1 MPICNKPAQ
10 ATKNVAEFDDYASEA
25 AKMKRTREQAYFNS
39 YNFDAIH
46 PYDKD
51 NEAIEEMGVHKV
63 VGVSAAAVATHASAI
78 TATKVPPVVGGS
90 NSHNQQQQQLQKPH
104 NTLKTIYRGASSI
117 ASSTP
122 STRSSFQHSSSS
134 GRSSGCGS
142 QHSPRSS
149 IADDV
154 DNTDAVGYKR
164 RPQPAG
170 ELTYTYMQRFG
181 VRLVRSRNASPSA
194 DVERTSPE
202 GGSGGGAIAPTE
214 ELASVH
220 AKKGSANEVSE
231 NGSFLLPRAMLKYQ
245 SVGNANS
252 MPLAVNSSGRADK
265 LLQNGHNHQQLSGN
279 NESGYNNN
287 NSNSNNNNSASYN
300 KYNKNN
306 NSSSSKTIMM
316 TTNAISNKH
325 SNNNNNNNS
334 NNHSNSSNSLSS
346 NKSNATTN
354 IANTKPINNSN
365 SKSNNNTTTTNSHI
379 ATKNGLNYANSND
392 GYASLLVASDVTSTA
407 PFRVVTAA
415 KTPTAATAKAK
426 PTTAVPKATATAP
439 GAAVRVKKQST
450 SSTITTTTTS
460 SSVSAAEHNETTTPA
475 TTATAAVATPTRGN
489 GNGKVSQTSKSGDT
503 KSAQSG
509 SVERRGRTSSH
520 QSHYSTD
527 KSGSSGYYSS
537 NVCSTYSLD
546 EHIYC
551 EPVIDILDVSRTGA
565 GANGGAGKASKSA
578 RSECTNT
585 KGNANSGDNSK
596 SNQTTNEMS
605 SKGGG
610 ATKRCYGR
618 RNATAVA
625 SRNGESGIAGCS
637 ELDGGDDCDGDA
649 EDESAAAVVA
659 RRGNN
664 KAGRKSQAVAE
675 TAFGVDKIPAS
686 LQFLLQRQTSDEYAN
701 SQHFSENLRIL
712 ETSIENLDRHL
723 KNFPS
728 LSSHEHIAAFVQAH
742 HHHHHHHLAYLQTP
756 SSVETGDKL
765 VTRVPPH
772 VTQHQLPT
780 IMEGY
785 DPANQPR
792 RSWPDDM
799 VDDSLLDIDLDSFL
813 LVNERKAGGIGKS
826 ARKSS
831 LHAVG
836 GIDNPTF
843 LTEEQE
849 EENNYKCA
857 KYINSCP
864 DDAYHVESDIVAG
877 TGTVSEKSVSVGDH
891 YMKRYEDQLHFQS
904 TRELLEDVRDKIRL
918 LSQASGNTSRS
929 GSAKTHSPDMSLSVT
944 TPTEQLPRELEGMIK
959 TLKTELENY
968 LDRMNQ
974 HSELEIRQLCSGLVR
989 NHNIVKMTKAFERRR
1004 STHSLGTIES
1014 DYGYVGG
1021 NYEAIRDGVP
1031 SSIREQIVSIR
1042 CASDPNFKMKRKS
1055 LTEVFPVADCYA
1067 ESEKLQTPTTQ
1078 IAQQQLRPSLPRRDR
1093 VEQRQREHDQNVITL
1108 HVPTTQ
1114 LQRNLS
1120 FQQPVLN
1127 KLDAKS
1133 LQAPPTDAE
1142 ISGKGGNPNGAGA
1155 ANGNGSGGESGESG
1169 DKDSI
1174 LEWHRKKPSIW
1185 EMYYGTNRMNQS
1197 LLGKRNGMVTNNNNQ
1212 VPMSYPSSRPES
1224 DFTLDLPRAEQ
1235 LRIKMEKEK
1244 KFRQRCRYITTFLSL
1259 VFFLLTVM
1267 VVSLVLTRGKR
1278 MFGSMI

>member
-1 MPICNKPAQ
+1 M
-10 ATKNVAEFDDYASEA
+10 
-25 AKMKRTREQAYFNS
+25 
-39 YNFDAIH
+39 
-46 PYDKD
+46 
-51 NEAIEEMGVHKV
+51 
-63 VGVSAAAVATHASAI
+63 
-78 TATKVPPVVGGS
+78 
-90 NSHNQQQQQLQKPH
+90 
-104 NTLKTIYRGASSI
+104 
-117 ASSTP
+117 
-122 STRSSFQHSSSS
+122 
-134 GRSSGCGS
+134 
-142 QHSPRSS
+142 
-149 IADDV
+149 
-154 DNTDAVGYKR
+154 
-164 RPQPAG
+164 
-170 ELTYTYMQRFG
+170 
-181 VRLVRSRNASPSA
+181 
-194 DVERTSPE
+194 
-202 GGSGGGAIAPTE
+202 
-214 ELASVH
+214 
-220 AKKGSANEVSE
+220 
-231 NGSFLLPRAMLKYQ
+231 
-245 SVGNANS
+245 
-252 MPLAVNSSGRADK
+252 
-265 LLQNGHNHQQLSGN
+265 
-279 NESGYNNN
+279 
-287 NSNSNNNNSASYN
+287 
-300 KYNKNN
+300 
-306 NSSSSKTIMM
+306 
-316 TTNAISNKH
+316 
-325 SNNNNNNNS
+325 
-334 NNHSNSSNSLSS
+334 
-346 NKSNATTN
+346 
-354 IANTKPINNSN
+354 
-365 SKSNNNTTTTNSHI
+365 
-379 ATKNGLNYANSND
+379 
-392 GYASLLVASDVTSTA
+392 
-407 PFRVVTAA
+407 
-415 KTPTAATAKAK
+415 
-426 PTTAVPKATATAP
+426 PKATTTAP

-450 SSTITTTTTS
+450 SSTITTTTNS
-460 SSVSAAEHNETTTPA
+460 SGISAAEHNETTAPA
-475 TTATAAVATPTRGN
+475 TTTTTAVVATPIR

-551 EPVIDILDVSRTGA
+551 EPVIDILDVSRTSA
-565 GANGGAGKASKSA
+565 GAIGGASKTSKSA
-578 RSECTNT
+578 RLECTNT
-585 KGNANSGDNSK
+585 KANANSGDNSK
-596 SNQTTNEMS
+596 SNQTTTEMS

-618 RNATAVA
+618 RNATAVT

-637 ELDGGDDCDGDA
+637 ELDGEDDCDSDA
-649 EDESAAAVVA
+649 EDESATAAVA
-659 RRGNN
+659 RRSNCKG
-664 KAGRKSQAVAE
+664 GRKSQAVAE
-675 TAFGVDKIPAS
+675 TAFGADKIPAS
-686 LQFLLQRQTSDEYAN
+686 LQFLLQRQTSDEYAT

-742 HHHHHHHLAYLQTP
+742 HHHHHHHLAYLQTA
-756 SSVETGDKL
+756 SAEMGDKL
-765 VTRVPPH
+765 ATRVPPH
-772 VTQHQLPT
+772 VAQHQLPT

-813 LVNERKAGGIGKS
+813 LVNERKTDGIGKS

-877 TGTVSEKSVSVGDH
+877 TSTISEKSVSVADH
-891 YMKRYEDQLHFQS
+891 YMKRYEDQLHFQN

-918 LSQASGNTSRS
+918 LSQASGNSSRS
-929 GSAKTHSPDMSLSVT
+929 GSANTHNPDMPLSVT
-944 TPTEQLPRELEGMIK
+944 APTEQLPRELEGMIK
-959 TLKTELENY
+959 TLKNELENY

-989 NHNIVKMTKAFERRR
+989 NHNIVKMKKAFERRR

-1014 DYGYVGG
+1014 DYGYAG
-1021 NYEAIRDGVP
+1021 NYEAICDGVP

-1055 LTEVFPVADCYA
+1055 LTEVFPVTDCYA
-1067 ESEKLQTPTTQ
+1067 ESEKLQTPATQ
-1078 IAQQQLRPSLPRRDR
+1078 IAQQQLRSSLPRRAR
-1093 VEQRQREHDQNVITL
+1093 VELRQREHDQNVITL

-1120 FQQPVLN
+1120 FQQPILN

-1133 LQAPPTDAE
+1133 LQTPPTDAE
-1142 ISGKGGNPNGAGA
+1142 VNGKGSNGAGA
-1155 ANGNGSGGESGESG
+1155 LGGNGNGSGAESGESG

-1212 VPMSYPSSRPES
+1212 VPMSYVSS
-1224 DFTLDLPRAEQ
+1224 
-1235 LRIKMEKEK
+1235 
-1244 KFRQRCRYITTFLSL
+1244 
-1259 VFFLLTVM
+1259 
-1267 VVSLVLTRGKR
+1267 
-1278 MFGSMI
+1278 

>member
-10 ATKNVAEFDDYASEA
+10 ALSQKKNATEFDDYASEA

-39 YNFDAIH
+39 YNFDAIQ
-46 PYDKD
+46 PYDPKD
-51 NEAIEEMGVHKV
+51 FEEQGVVHKV
-63 VGVSAAAVATHASAI
+63 GAAAAIAATHTSATI
-78 TATKVPPVVGGS
+78 TATKVPSVVGGGS
-90 NSHNQQQQQLQKPH
+90 NHSQHQQQQQLQQKPH

-117 ASSTP
+117 ASSTQ

-134 GRSSGCGS
+134 GRSS
-142 QHSPRSS
+142 QHSLRSS
-149 IADDV
+149 DV
-154 DNTDAVGYKR
+154 DDDTGFTR
-164 RPQPAG
+164 RPQHTG

-181 VRLVRSRNASPSA
+181 VRLVRSRNASPSSAA
-194 DVERTSPE
+194 DVDVKHTGSLE
-202 GGSGGGAIAPTE
+202 GGNGGGAIMQAE
-214 ELASVH
+214 ELAPVH
-220 AKKGSANEVSE
+220 GKKSSATEISE
-231 NGSFLLPRAMLKYQ
+231 SGSFLLPRAMLKYQ

-265 LLQNGHNHQQLSGN
+265 LLQNGHNHHQQSGN
-279 NESGYNNN
+279 NESNYNNN
-287 NSNSNNNNSASYN
+287 NSNNNNNHNNSASYN
-300 KYNKNN
+300 KYNNN
-306 NSSSSKTIMM
+306 NSSGETMMMM

-325 SNNNNNNNS
+325 SNSSSSSS
-334 NNHSNSSNSLSS
+334 NNNSSNSLSS
-346 NKSNATTN
+346 NKSNATAN
-354 IANTKPINNSN
+354 IANTKTINNSN
-365 SKSNNNTTTTNSHI
+365 SNSNGSSSSSAITNTNSHHI
-379 ATKNGLNYANSND
+379 ATKNRLNYANSND
-392 GYASLLVASDVTSTA
+392 GYASLLVASDVQSTA

-415 KTPTAATAKAK
+415 KTPTTAIATAVAAKAK
-426 PTTAVPKATATAP
+426 ATAANSAP

-460 SSVSAAEHNETTTPA
+460 SSVSAAEHNA
-475 TTATAAVATPTRGN
+475 AIAAATAAVASTPSTR

-551 EPVIDILDVSRTGA
+551 EPVIDILDVSKT
-565 GANGGAGKASKSA
+565 SKQ
-578 RSECTNT
+578 TNT
-585 KGNANSGDNSK
+585 KAIANSSVDTNNK
-596 SNQTTNEMS
+596 SNPAATEMS
-605 SKGGG
+605 SKSGVGGGGG

-618 RNATAVA
+618 RSVPAVT

-637 ELDGGDDCDGDA
+637 ELDGEDDCDGDA
-649 EDESAAAVVA
+649 EDESGAAAVT
-659 RRGNN
+659 RRGNS
-664 KAGRKSQAVAE
+664 KSGRKSQAVAE
-675 TAFGVDKIPAS
+675 TTFGAEKIPAS
-686 LQFLLQRQTSDEYAN
+686 LQFLLQRQTSDEYAT

-742 HHHHHHHLAYLQTP
+742 HHHHHHHLAYMQSP
-756 SSVETGDKL
+756 SVETGDKQA
-765 VTRVPPH
+765 VRVPPH
-772 VTQHQLPT
+772 VAQQQHQLPT

-826 ARKSS
+826 ARAKSS
-831 LHAVG
+831 MHAAVG

-877 TGTVSEKSVSVGDH
+877 TGTVSEKSVSVADH

-929 GSAKTHSPDMSLSVT
+929 GSAQTHSPDMSLSVT
-944 TPTEQLPRELEGMIK
+944 APTEQLPRELEGMIK
-959 TLKTELENY
+959 TLKNELENY

-989 NHNIVKMTKAFERRR
+989 NHNIVKMKKAFERRR

-1014 DYGYVGG
+1014 DYGYVG
-1021 NYEAIRDGVP
+1021 NYEAICDGVP

-1067 ESEKLQTPTTQ
+1067 ESSEKLQTPAVQ
-1078 IAQQQLRPSLPRRDR
+1078 SAQQQQQRPSLPRRDR
-1093 VEQRQREHDQNVITL
+1093 VEQRQRELDQNVITL

-1120 FQQPVLN
+1120 FQQPILN

-1142 ISGKGGNPNGAGA
+1142 LSGKGSNANGAGA
-1155 ANGNGSGGESGESG
+1155 VGGNGNGSGAESGESG